1 MNSQAP
7 ASTVAAPAAA
17 PFSSA
22 LVLTPAESGGYRAEL
37 SKAWTVG
44 GHRVHGGLLL
54 ALLTKAGL
62 AGLDAHTGDSEGSA
76 EPAEP
81 VAVTAEFLR
90 APALGE
96 VELATEVVKVGRT
109 VSVVRVALRQD
120 GRTALTGTVTTGR
133 LPDGPDTWSNLP
145 ELAPEPPPGA
155 KLTSDT
161 SGRVAPLARSCD
173 VVLDPVTATFLRGE
187 IGDLVLRGW
196 VRPVGEQPDVLFA
209 LLAGDILP
217 PLMFNLGRPGWTPT
231 VQLTAL
237 VRGRPAPGWLRMEA
251 TSRVLRGDWF
261 DEDYTVIDREG
272 RLICQAR
279 QLALAPRG

>member
-1 MNSQAP
+1 MNSRVP
-7 ASTVAAPAAA
+7 VSTVAAPSAA

-22 LVLTPAESGGYRAEL
+22 LALTPAGSGGYRAEL
-37 SKAWTVG
+37 TKEWTVG

-54 ALLTKAGL
+54 ALLTKGGL
-62 AGLDAHTGDSEGSA
+62 AGLDEHTSATEVSA

-81 VAVTAEFLR
+81 VAVSAEFLR

-109 VSVVRVALRQD
+109 VSVVRVALCQD

-133 LPDGPDTWSNLP
+133 LPDGPETWSNLP
-145 ELAPEPPPGA
+145 QLSPEPPPGA
-155 KLTSDT
+155 PLTSQAP
-161 SGRVAPLARSCD
+161 GRVAPLARACD
-173 VVLDPVTATFLRGE
+173 VVLDPETASFLRGE
-187 IGDLVLRGW
+187 IGDLVMRGW
-196 VRPVGEQPDVLFA
+196 VRPIGEQPDVLFA

-251 TSRVLRGDWF
+251 TSQVLRGDWF
-261 DEDYTVIDREG
+261 DEDYTIIDSEG

-279 QLALAPRG
+279 QLALTPKG

>member
-7 ASTVAAPAAA
+7 AGIVAAPAAA

-22 LVLTPAESGGYRAEL
+22 LALTPAGPGGYRAEL

-62 AGLDAHTGDSEGSA
+62 AGLDAHPGTSEVSTG
-76 EPAEP
+76 PAEP
-81 VAVTAEFLR
+81 VVVSAEFLR

-96 VELATEVVKVGRT
+96 VELATDVVKVGRT
-109 VSVVRVALRQD
+109 VSVVRVALSQD
-120 GRTALTGTVTTGR
+120 GRPVLTGTVSTGR
-133 LPDGPDTWSNLP
+133 LPDGPETWSKLP
-145 ELAPEPPPGA
+145 QLSPEPPPGA
-155 KLTSDT
+155 TLTSDAP
-161 SGRVAPLARSCD
+161 GRVAPLARACD
-173 VVLDPVTATFLRGE
+173 VVLDPETASFLRGE

-196 VRPVGEQPDVLFA
+196 VRPIGEQPDVLFA

-251 TSRVLRGDWF
+251 TSQLLRSDWF
-261 DEDYTVIDREG
+261 DEDYTIIDSEG

-279 QLALAPRG
+279 QLALAPKG